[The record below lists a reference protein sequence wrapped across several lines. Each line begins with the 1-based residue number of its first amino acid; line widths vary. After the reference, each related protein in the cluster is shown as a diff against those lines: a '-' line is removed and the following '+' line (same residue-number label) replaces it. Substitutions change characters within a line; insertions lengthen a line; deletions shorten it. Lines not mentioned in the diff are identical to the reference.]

1 MARYSSSSA
10 SPSSGPF
17 GDPFS
22 RAGPQIGRSVFSD
35 QKLEEDEAEASLFRQ
50 GLSYQGQVAGAKA
63 AAKARERV
71 QKAASRSSRSSSSS
85 GGGFLGAATAGLG
98 AVASVGGA
106 IAAI

>member
-71 QKAASRSSRSSSSS
+71 QKAASRSSSSG

>member
-50 GLSYQGQVAGAKA
+50 GLSYQGQVAGARA

-71 QKAASRSSRSSSSS
+71 QKAASRSSSSS

>member
-50 GLSYQGQVAGAKA
+50 GLSYQGQVAGARA

-71 QKAASRSSRSSSSS
+71 QKAASRSSSSG

>member
-71 QKAASRSSRSSSSS
+71 QKAASRSSSSS